1 MSIRFELVGKA
12 RTVLLKSWASRFGML
27 ATFFGALAQFQ
38 DQLPMIQAFVPKNVF
53 GLLTI
58 ACSVAVPLAR
68 IVKQYE
74 LREATAAA
82 NPQPVAP
89 AVSQ

>member
-1 MSIRFELVGKA
+1 MRLELVEKA

-27 ATFFGALAQFQ
+27 ATVFGALAQFQ
-38 DQLPMIQAFVPKNVF
+38 DQLPMIQAYIPKNVF

-58 ACSVAVPLAR
+58 VCSIAVPLAR

-74 LREATAAA
+74 LREETANA
-82 NPQPVAP
+82 QPGAQP
-89 AVSQ
+89 

>member
-1 MSIRFELVGKA
+1 MRLELVEKA

-27 ATFFGALAQFQ
+27 ATVFGALAQFQ
-38 DQLPMIQAFVPKNVF
+38 DQLPVVQAYIPKNVF

-58 ACSVAVPLAR
+58 VCSVAVPLAR

-74 LREATAAA
+74 LREETANA
-82 NPQPVAP
+82 QPSAQP
-89 AVSQ
+89 

>member
-27 ATFFGALAQFQ
+27 ATLFGALAQFQ

-74 LREATAAA
+74 LREATATAD
-82 NPQPVAP
+82 PRPVAS
-89 AVSQ
+89 AASQ